1 MRNQKLRIM
10 VEVAV
15 AAALTFILDL
25 IVLYRMPQG
34 GSVNLSMLPTIV
46 IALRYG
52 VKVGMVAGLIAGTI
66 SALPSPT
73 IVHPIQFL
81 LDYPIAYAVLG
92 VAGLF
97 RNRRIFYVVGAVM
110 AGVLRYFSHVLSGI
124 VFFGEY
130 AEGPVILYSLGYQLP
145 YIIPSTIL
153 VSIVI
158 TLLPAM
164 VFQPAVSPIVPKE
177 AA

>member
-73 IVHPIQFL
+73 LVHPIQFL

-92 VAGLF
+92 VAGLC
-97 RNRRIFYVVGAVM
+97 RNRRILYVVGAVM

-153 VSIVI
+153 VSVVI
-158 TLLPAM
+158 GLLPAI
-164 VFQPAVSPIVPKE
+164 VFQPSVAPPVSKE